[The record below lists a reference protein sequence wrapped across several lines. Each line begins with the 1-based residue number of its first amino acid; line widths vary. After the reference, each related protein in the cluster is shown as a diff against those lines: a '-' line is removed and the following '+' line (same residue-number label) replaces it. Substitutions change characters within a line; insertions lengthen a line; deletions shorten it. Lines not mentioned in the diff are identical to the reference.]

1 MRFLKMILGFLVS
14 KRNNHRILLLDE
26 LDLKK
31 KRLKISEY
39 FGGKP
44 RERVSIENT
53 KLAMET

>member
-1 MRFLKMILGFLVS
+1 MILGFLVS